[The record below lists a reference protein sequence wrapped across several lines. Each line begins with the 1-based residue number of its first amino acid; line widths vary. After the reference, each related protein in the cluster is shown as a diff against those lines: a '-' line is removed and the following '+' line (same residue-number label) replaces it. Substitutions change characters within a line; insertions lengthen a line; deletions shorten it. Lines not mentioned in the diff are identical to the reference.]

1 MDELLASPS
10 TVDAIPAEV
19 KAMVAADA
27 VAARRQEI
35 LRRCTWDG
43 GKQRAVALVPRLVDS
58 YSKGV
63 QVGGEDVGEIGLSSA
78 SQADDGGSEVVD
90 EAGGTATPVGASGA
104 GSAI

>member
-1 MDELLASPS
+1 MG
-10 TVDAIPAEV
+10 
-19 KAMVAADA
+19 ADA

-63 QVGGEDVGEIGLSSA
+63 QVGGEDVGEIGQSSA
-78 SQADDGGSEVVD
+78 SQAADGGSEDVND
-90 EAGGTATPVGASGA
+90 AGEAATRVEASGA
-104 GSAI
+104 GNAM